1 MKRMVFAVILVST
14 FLCTGSFAQKSWTLD
29 DCITYAVSNNIQVK
43 RQLLATESQKADY
56 TKSKLNMLPN
66 LNFSSDGN
74 LGFGRSIDPVT
85 NLITFHENMSNSYS
99 LSSSLNL
106 FSGISAINTLEANK
120 YMVRAGLESEKI
132 VINELVIN
140 ILGAYYQVLYAKG
153 LENSAKAQL
162 SQSEKQLFRIKVNVE
177 TGKEAVSKQ
186 YEMESRVSED
196 KLNYTIAANSTSQAV
211 TALKQILELEPGSHF
226 EVQMPSFDTVLI
238 TDDQYR
244 PDSVFNV
251 ASLVLPRL
259 KEINYELRASEKQ
272 IAAAMGGILP
282 KLVVGGSIYT
292 GYYEILGA
300 GATGQESFSTQIR
313 NNNSQSIFARLQVPI
328 FNNYTYA
335 RNIKLAKIK
344 KNDTE
349 LKLELERNTLYTD
362 IENACLN
369 YDRGKDEYLA
379 ALSNFEY
386 NKKSWEVLK
395 KKFEAGLIDVTDYS
409 SASMNLFKAETEA
422 VRTRLQLMIRR
433 IIIRFYSTG
442 DYRSV
447 LNS

>member
-1 MKRMVFAVILVST
+1 MKRMVFTIVLTSIIL
-14 FLCTGSFAQKSWTLD
+14 CPGSFAQKSWTLD

-43 RQLLATESQKADY
+43 RQLLSTESLKADY
-56 TKSKLNMLPN
+56 TRSKLNMLPN
-66 LNFSSDGN
+66 LNLESDGN

-99 LSSSLNL
+99 LNSSLNL
-106 FSGISAINTLEANK
+106 FSGLSAINTLEANK

-132 VINELVIN
+132 AINTLVVN
-140 ILGAYYQVLYAKG
+140 ILGAYYQVLYTKG
-153 LENSAKAQL
+153 IENSAKAQL
-162 SQSEKQLFRIKVNVE
+162 SQSEKQLFRIRKNVE
-177 TGKEAVSKQ
+177 TGKEAVSVE

-196 KLNYTIAANSTSQAV
+196 RLNYTVAVNSTSQAI
-211 TALKQILELEPGSHF
+211 TELKQILELEPGSSF
-226 EVQMPSFDTVLI
+226 EVQMPSLDTVYI
-238 TDDQYR
+238 ADEQYR
-244 PDSVFNV
+244 PDSVFDI
-251 ASLVLPRL
+251 ASQVLPRL

-272 IAAAMGGILP
+272 IAAAKGSILP

-292 GYYEILGA
+292 GYYEILGS
-300 GATGQESFSTQIR
+300 GATGQESFSSQIR
-313 NNNSQSIFARLQVPI
+313 NNNSQSLSARLQVPI
-328 FNNYTYA
+328 FNNYSYA

-349 LKLELERNTLYTD
+349 LKLELEKNNLYTD

-369 YDRGKDEYLA
+369 YNRGKDEYLA

-386 NKKSWEVLK
+386 NKKSCEVLR

-409 SASMNLFKAETEA
+409 AASMNLFRAETEA
-422 VRTRLQLMIRR
+422 ERTRLQLMIRR
-433 IIIRFYSTG
+433 LIIKFYSTG

-447 LNS
+447 LNG